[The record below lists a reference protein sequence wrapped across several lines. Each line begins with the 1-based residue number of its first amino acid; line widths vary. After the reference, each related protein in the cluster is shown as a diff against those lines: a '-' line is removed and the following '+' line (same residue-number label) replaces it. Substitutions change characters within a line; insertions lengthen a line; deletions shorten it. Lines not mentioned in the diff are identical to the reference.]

1 VTQQTP
7 LDGGAF
13 AAALR
18 GKSTRYWDRHPFH
31 LRMHRGGLDEHEVRA
46 WVANRWYYQK
56 SLPLKNAAIIA
67 NCPEL
72 EVRRRWLARIAFQDG
87 AAGEQGGLADWLRLA
102 EAVGLSRAEV
112 VDERHVLPGVRFAVD
127 AYVNFARTRPWI
139 ESAAAALTELFSPD
153 LMRDRAEVFRRLYP
167 WIGAEGSAY
176 FESRIEEVANDC
188 SYTLGLVVARCTTRE
203 QQDAALAALSFKCDV
218 LWSILDAVEHAS
230 SCAAAER
237 REAPGDRVSRS
248 PAVVGASSNLVRT
261 TLEAV

>member
-1 VTQQTP
+1 VTLATP
-7 LDGGAF
+7 MDSRAF
-13 AAALR
+13 AEALR
-18 GKSTRYWDRHPFH
+18 GKSDRYWDKHPFH
-31 LRMHRGGLDEHEVRA
+31 VRMHHGELDEHEVRA

-67 NCPEL
+67 NCPEQ
-72 EVRRRWLARIAFQDG
+72 EVRRRWLGRIAFQDG
-87 AAGEQGGLADWLRLA
+87 AGGEQGGLADWLVLA

-153 LMRDRAEVFRRLYP
+153 LMRDRVEVFRRLYP

-176 FESRIEEVANDC
+176 FESRIEEVASDC
-188 SYTLGLVVARCTTRE
+188 SYTLGLVVARCTTRQ

-218 LWSILDAVEHAS
+218 LWSILDAVEHAT
-230 SCAAAER
+230 SCAADER
-237 REAPGDRVSRS
+237 PEASGHCGPGS
-248 PAVVGASSNLVRT
+248 PAVVRT
-261 TLEAV
+261 VLEAV

>member
-1 VTQQTP
+1 M
-7 LDGGAF
+7 DGRAF
-13 AAALR
+13 AEALR

-87 AAGEQGGLADWLRLA
+87 TAGEQGGLADWLALA

-153 LMRDRAEVFRRLYP
+153 LMRDRVEVFRRLYP
-167 WIGAEGSAY
+167 WIGAKGSAY
-176 FESRIEEVANDC
+176 FESRIDEVANDC
-188 SYTLGLVVARCTTRE
+188 SYTLGLVVARCTTLE

-218 LWSILDAVEHAS
+218 LWSILDAVEHS
-230 SCAAAER
+230 TSCASVER
-237 REAPGDRVSRS
+237 RVASGNCGCGGPDIVPVSRYNAG
-248 PAVVGASSNLVRT
+248 PA
-261 TLEAV
+261 LESV